1 MRILDSTDFL
11 LKLLKIENHS
21 ISSQP
26 ITDVQIDSRLV
37 KSGTLFFGLQ
47 GNNVNG
53 SDYAQDAINRGAS
66 YVISN
71 NLDKSLDEKYHL
83 FHESPIELLQFV
95 AKALAK
101 NFNGTKL
108 GITGSNGKTTVKNL
122 LSELIED
129 AYSSS
134 GNLNNEIGLPL
145 SILDLPVNANVGI
158 FEMGAGQPGDIKFL
172 SEILSPSIGIITSI
186 GRSHLERLGSE
197 EGVLRVKSELIENIQ
212 SGGTAIIP
220 HGKYEEYWKSI
231 RSDIDFITFG
241 FDKDADFQAKII
253 SQTHQNC
260 SFEIKDNLNQLQQK
274 LLSPLLGTHNV
285 LNVLIAFIAS
295 QILGQE
301 HTFFKTKLKKF
312 KNFENRLSPRSWINK
327 SIIIN
332 DSYNANPES
341 FSAGVDSLNLFEG
354 RKIIVLG
361 DMLELGNDS
370 KLFHEEVGQ
379 YALNAG
385 IESLFSFGNHSK
397 YASMVFGKN
406 GKHFD
411 DENELKLFIKNN
423 ISSGDLVYIKGS
435 RGMKMERFIDD

>member
-1 MRILDSTDFL
+1 MCIRDRF
-11 LKLLKIENHS
+11 
-21 ISSQP
+21 
-26 ITDVQIDSRLV
+26 
-37 KSGTLFFGLQ
+37 
-47 GNNVNG
+47 
-53 SDYAQDAINRGAS
+53 
-66 YVISN
+66 
-71 NLDKSLDEKYHL
+71 
-83 FHESPIELLQFV
+83 
-95 AKALAK
+95 
-101 NFNGTKL
+101 
-108 GITGSNGKTTVKNL
+108 
-122 LSELIED
+122 
-129 AYSSS
+129 
-134 GNLNNEIGLPL
+134 IG
-145 SILDLPVNANVGI
+145 
-158 FEMGAGQPGDIKFL
+158 
-172 SEILSPSIGIITSI
+172 
-186 GRSHLERLGSE
+186 
-197 EGVLRVKSELIENIQ
+197 
-212 SGGTAIIP
+212 
-220 HGKYEEYWKSI
+220 
-231 RSDIDFITFG
+231 
-241 FDKDADFQAKII
+241 
-253 SQTHQNC
+253 
-260 SFEIKDNLNQLQQK
+260 
-274 LLSPLLGTHNV
+274 
-285 LNVLIAFIAS
+285 S

-354 RKIIVLG
+354 RKIIILG

-370 KLFHEEVGQ
+370 KLFHEEAGQ